1 MTGRAGF
8 FLKVFT
14 GLFLLAA
21 SAAVFFLR
29 PLCYLRAPVDEALDI
44 SLREVRSARDGLRE
58 AGEKPLRAGWA
69 RRGATPDY
77 PLPLAGYGKRR
88 GRESEGI
95 ETPLWSRALALESGG
110 RTVVFAGVD
119 ALLIPEELG
128 ASIRRAFAENTGLPE
143 ESLFL
148 FATHTHSAPNL
159 WDNRAAALLSGG
171 ACRDEYV
178 SMLKD
183 AVLSAAAGALES
195 MEPAEFASGR
205 EWAPEY
211 VRNRVRGEPV
221 DAWLEWFAV
230 RKLSGDEVCVL
241 VNYSAHATVLGA
253 SNMLISG
260 DYPGCF
266 SEALESCEEVS
277 LALFQAGALGGAG
290 PRAPGGGSGAE
301 RARAM
306 GEALA
311 LIMDSALSGEIG
323 MRKDAALYTRLIRIE
338 LPRFQFAP
346 WGFNLALSSSAA
358 AMLGFDSGA
367 FIHAVRAGDI
377 LMVGLPVEFSSEISL
392 GLKEEFAFAS
402 GLSLWTASNAVGYYG
417 YVSPDE
423 LYRSRDSEG
432 SLLYESGRMAFLG
445 PHAEYYFR
453 KLLGEF
459 AFPQKKGGL

>member
-8 FLKVFT
+8 FRKVFA
-14 GLFLLAA
+14 GLFLIAV

-29 PLCYLRAPVDEALDI
+29 PLCYLRAPVDEALDV
-44 SLREVRSARDGLRE
+44 SLREVRSAREGLRE

-95 ETPLWSRALALESGG
+95 ETPLWSRVLALESGG

-119 ALLIPEELG
+119 ALLIPEDFGMAL
-128 ASIRRAFAENTGLPE
+128 RRAFAENTGLPE

-183 AVLSAAAGALES
+183 AVLSSAVEALES
-195 MEPAEFASGR
+195 MEAAQFASGR

-211 VRNRVRGEPV
+211 VRNRVRDEPV

-230 RKLSGDEVCVL
+230 RKLSGDEFCVL

-253 SNMLISG
+253 SNMKVSG

-266 SEALESCEEVS
+266 SEALESREDVS
-277 LALFQAGALGGAG
+277 MALFQAGALGGAG
-290 PRAPGGGSGAE
+290 PRAPAGDGGAE

-346 WGFNLALSSSAA
+346 WGLEFGLSSRAA
-358 AMLGFDSGA
+358 AILGFDSSA

-377 LMVGLPVEFSSEISL
+377 LMAGLPVELSAEISL
-392 GLKEEFAFAS
+392 GLKEEFFSSS
-402 GLSLWTASNAVGYYG
+402 GISLWIASNAAGYYG

-423 LYRSRDSEG
+423 LYRARDCEG
-432 SLLYESGRMAFLG
+432 RLLYESGRMAFLG
-445 PHAEYYFR
+445 PHAEYFFR
-453 KLLGEF
+453 RLLKEF
-459 AFPQKKGGL
+459 AFSGEKGGL